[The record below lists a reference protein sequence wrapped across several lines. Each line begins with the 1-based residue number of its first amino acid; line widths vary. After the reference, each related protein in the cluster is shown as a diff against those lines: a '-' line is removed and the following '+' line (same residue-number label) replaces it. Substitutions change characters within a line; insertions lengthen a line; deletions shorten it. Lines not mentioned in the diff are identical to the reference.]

1 MPRSSRIM
9 HRFAKSS
16 ADSFLRGLWFS
27 NQYLKL
33 GLDFNRLK
41 RLGLCMGLSLGLGL
55 GLGTGLSLDI

>member
-1 MPRSSRIM
+1 M
-9 HRFAKSS
+9 HRFVKSS